1 MHLTQFPPSES
12 KTIDNGFSLL
22 KHGEWKI
29 LVLIVDDF
37 TNSEIMSTL
46 NLKRRTVLNIRNSIG
61 DKLGLKGVHTLAVF
75 SRANRDLIL
84 SRYNTYRSN
93 QKSE

>member
-1 MHLTQFPPSES
+1 MHLTEFPPSES
-12 KTIDNGFSLL
+12 KTIDYGFSLL

-29 LVLIVDDF
+29 LILMVDDF
-37 TNSEIMSTL
+37 TNSQIMNAL
-46 NLKRRTVLNIRNSIG
+46 NLKRRTVLNMRHSIG
-61 DKLGLKGVHTLAVF
+61 DKLGLKGAHTLAVF

-93 QKSE
+93 QKF

>member
-1 MHLTQFPPSES
+1 MHLIQFLPSES
-12 KTIDNGFSLL
+12 KTIDHGFALL
-22 KHGEWKI
+22 KQYEWKV

-37 TNSEIMSTL
+37 TNSQIMTALS
-46 NLKRRTVLNIRNSIG
+46 LKRRTVLNIRNSIG

-84 SRYNTYRSN
+84 TKYNSYRSN
-93 QKSE
+93 QKS